1 MFIYKNTH
9 ETMATKQHLTT
20 KKLEKAAYILKT
32 IAHPLRLSIVEHLTQ
47 KEELSVNQLC
57 ERLKAEQSLVSHH
70 LQNLKLKGL
79 LQARKEGVSVYYSL
93 KEKGLSEIIR
103 CVEKC
108 NCNM

>member
-1 MFIYKNTH
+1 MSKPLKISP
-9 ETMATKQHLTT
+9 E
-20 KKLEKAAYILKT
+20 KLEKAAYILKT

-57 ERLKAEQSLVSHH
+57 ELLNAEQSLVSHH
-70 LQNLKLKGL
+70 LQNMKLKGL